1 MKLKEIIK
9 TQKQIEEMGYRI
21 ENNIIEVVDIN
32 TIAHFGNV
40 TCFEIGCTNV
50 YPMSAY
56 NNINN
61 LGYIVKTNQ
70 NAIAKHGSSLF
81 QGKSLDGF
89 GVNNDDDFKQD
100 RLAVL
105 GIEDAD
111 HNLSKNEEDLFK
123 DLYKFIDGKFKQR
136 DIDIFNLV
144 ALIV

>member
-40 TCFEIGCTNV
+40 TCFEIECTNV

-61 LGYIVKTNQ
+61 LGYILRAFIEIFDLSKEDGLRLTK
-70 NAIAKHGSSLF
+70 IKSFPCRLIFEGGCGS
-81 QGKSLDGF
+81 KCVGF
-89 GVNNDDDFKQD
+89 GHFMKDKF
-100 RLAVL
+100 VL
-105 GIEDAD
+105 TEEFAKI
-111 HNLSKNEEDLFK
+111 NE
-123 DLYKFIDGKFKQR
+123 
-136 DIDIFNLV
+136 
-144 ALIV
+144 